1 VTYSHT
7 GILGCLNGA
16 SYIYAALRHM
26 RDRWVELPSSTV
38 STLEKRCSG
47 MANRCEDLMGK
58 YKSVLRRMTQV
69 EMSMGI
75 TRSRFETY
83 PPQQFDL
90 MDVLDT
96 PITLGSH
103 VVASGPRTLEE
114 RIELGRDWEQWLVSV
129 EDVEEEERL
138 VAEVK
143 ETAKVWVD
151 SLVGDVDIAPK

>member
-1 VTYSHT
+1 
-7 GILGCLNGA
+7 
-16 SYIYAALRHM
+16 
-26 RDRWVELPSSTV
+26 V
-38 STLEKRCSG
+38 SALEKRCSG
-47 MANRCEDLMGK
+47 MADRCDDLMGK
-58 YKSVLRRMTQV
+58 YESMLRRTTQV
-69 EMSMGI
+69 EVSVGLM
-75 TRSRFETY
+75 RSRFETY

-114 RIELGRDWEQWLVSV
+114 RIESGWDWEQWLVSV

-138 VAEVK
+138 VAKAK
-143 ETAKVWVD
+143 ETAKAWVD